1 MQEIK
6 IDVEK
11 ALESLSARVADLA
24 RENAILTAQLSLVA
38 QRCQQ
43 LEQIVAQAKA
53 QAADDGDKKQGKEGD
68 DKKNA

>member
-11 ALESLSARVADLA
+11 ALESLSVRVANLA
-24 RENAILTAQLSLVA
+24 RENAILTAQLSLVV

-43 LEQIVAQAKA
+43 LEQIVAQTKD
-53 QAADDGDKKQGKEGD
+53 QAANDGNKKQGKEGD
-68 DKKNA
+68 DRKNA

>member
-11 ALESLSARVADLA
+11 ALESLSVRVANLA
-24 RENAILTAQLSLVA
+24 RENAILTAQLSLIV

-53 QAADDGDKKQGKEGD
+53 QAANDSDKKQGKEGD

>member
-11 ALESLSARVADLA
+11 ALESLSVRVANLA
-24 RENAILTAQLSLVA
+24 RENAILTAQLSLVV

-43 LEQIVAQAKA
+43 LEQIVARTKA
-53 QAADDGDKKQGKEGD
+53 QTANDDDKKQGKEGD
-68 DKKNA
+68 DRKNA